1 MTPPETQETSTRGG
15 SSPETNGPWST
26 QAPHGPVDDLP
37 GKGGPKWSRFRG
49 HDVRPLQIPHR
60 ASILNHHGSEAPQ
73 DGRGPRRRLCHNH
86 CRECHQCELS
96 KDAQHRRLPKPIS
109 RPGTGLRM
117 SNERDTLASRAHEQT
132 AGNAQLQA
140 QQELQSESESSP
152 CADSDSETDCED
164 HTYDTPL
171 TSPCTSPTKPC
182 PQLDGPATRRSEQSS
197 SEPCTPSRSVPR
209 TPVQR
214 HPSALL
220 KYCEHNATP
229 RQRRLIAGTLQ
240 SPDRFIPGRASTPT
254 KEALRLHKPRP
265 KRNAFQ
271 QPLRRDDELPDPFGS
286 TPSPSAR
293 VADGFA
299 TIRRTHQLS
308 SVAFRR
314 AGTVVPDAVA
324 PARRAVSA
332 GAVWTVGGTAVTEGV
347 ASITNG
353 RGGRST
359 SGTNAP
365 HYTSDFLRK
374 PSPSEEEVQHARRLA
389 IAMDVNPTAKM
400 LPQSSPSSPA
410 SPSTPRRSSDISP
423 KRTIWNDGK
432 WEKEPV
438 STRESLLP
446 SFFAQRLLIPRTAT
460 KPQKRKPKEIPMI
473 PFRGTASLPLQ
484 LLSFDFQLTVHSSG
498 RSRFTRR
505 LLLLATCIL
514 THDAVPCSWSGSA
527 CLSMV

>member
-1 MTPPETQETSTRGG
+1 MTPPETQETSIRGG
-15 SSPETNGPWST
+15 SSLETNGPWST
-26 QAPHGPVDDLP
+26 AALLGPVDDLP

-49 HDVRPLQIPHR
+49 HDVRPLQIPR
-60 ASILNHHGSEAPQ
+60 RSSILNHQGLEAPQ
-73 DGRGPRRRLCHNH
+73 DGRDLQRPLCHHH

-96 KDAQHRRLPKPIS
+96 KDAQHRRLLKPIS
-109 RPGTGLRM
+109 RIGTSLQT
-117 SNERDTLASRAHEQT
+117 SIKRDTRTSRPYEQV
-132 AGNAQLQA
+132 AGNDQPRAQL
-140 QQELQSESESSP
+140 ELQSEPESSP
-152 CADSDSETDCED
+152 CADSGSETDCED

-171 TSPCTSPTKPC
+171 TSPCTSPAKLC
-182 PQLDGPATRRSEQSS
+182 PQLDGPATPCSDHSS
-197 SEPCTPSRSVPR
+197 SEPCTPSSSVPK
-209 TPVQR
+209 TSVQR

-220 KYCEHNATP
+220 KYCERNATP
-229 RQRRLIAGTLQ
+229 RQRRLMAGTLQ

-314 AGTVVPDAVA
+314 TGTVVPDAVT

-347 ASITNG
+347 ASTTNG
-353 RGGRST
+353 RGGRNT

-365 HYTSDFLRK
+365 HYTSDFLRR

-410 SPSTPRRSSDISP
+410 SPSTPRRSSDIGP

-438 STRESLLP
+438 STRE
-446 SFFAQRLLIPRTAT
+446 
-460 KPQKRKPKEIPMI
+460 
-473 PFRGTASLPLQ
+473 
-484 LLSFDFQLTVHSSG
+484 
-498 RSRFTRR
+498 
-505 LLLLATCIL
+505 
-514 THDAVPCSWSGSA
+514 
-527 CLSMV
+527 